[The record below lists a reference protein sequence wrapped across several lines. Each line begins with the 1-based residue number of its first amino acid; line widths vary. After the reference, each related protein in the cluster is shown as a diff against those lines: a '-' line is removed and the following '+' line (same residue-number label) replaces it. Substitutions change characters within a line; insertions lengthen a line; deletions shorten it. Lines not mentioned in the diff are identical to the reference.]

1 MYNRNV
7 LRIILALLCLFLIG
21 CAKNIETKEAVQ
33 EAILK
38 RLSTVSGL
46 NVAGMDIDV
55 SNLSFQGKQA
65 EADVVFRAKGS
76 SETMLKMKYKL
87 EREGDVW
94 VVKSSSGGMGGM
106 GGGPSGGPA
115 APLPP
120 GHPPAASPNP

>member
-1 MYNRNV
+1 MYNRSV
-7 LRIILALLCLFLIG
+7 LRIVLALSSLFLIG

-33 EAILK
+33 EAVMK

-46 NVAGMDIDV
+46 NVAGMDVEIA
-55 SNLSFQGKQA
+55 NLSFQGKQA

-87 EREGDVW
+87 EREGDQW
-94 VVKSSSGGMGGM
+94 VVKSSSGGMGGP
-106 GGGPSGGPA
+106 GA
-115 APLPP
+115 APPATLPP

>member
-1 MYNRNV
+1 VYNRNV
-7 LRIILALLCLFLIG
+7 LRIVLLCLSLILFG

-33 EAILK
+33 EAVMK

-46 NVAGMDIDV
+46 NVAGMDVEV

-76 SETMLKMKYKL
+76 AETMLKMKYKL
-87 EREGDVW
+87 EREGDQW
-94 VVKSSSGGMGGM
+94 VVKSSSGGMGG
-106 GGGPSGGPA
+106 GA
-115 APLPP
+115 AQSPLPP